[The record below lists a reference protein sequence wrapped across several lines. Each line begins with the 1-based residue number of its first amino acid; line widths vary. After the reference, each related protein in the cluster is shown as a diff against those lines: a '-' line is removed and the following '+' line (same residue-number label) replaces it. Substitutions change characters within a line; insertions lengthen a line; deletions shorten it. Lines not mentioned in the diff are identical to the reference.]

1 MVSAN
6 LDASEETP
14 VDRETELPEE
24 FQGLAT
30 IHGEYEGAERIDML
44 AVAIQNGSVITVE
57 QVKTVLQTIQIP
69 ETHSTIRGISL
80 TLMRAEQ
87 SLHTALQKIGIDSE
101 TMPSITVTDS
111 NDVHTI
117 NMKLDAETTGGH
129 IRQYIKDEEKF
140 RRLIKEGGITDIDT
154 LMPPIETNPFL

>member
-44 AVAIQNGSVITVE
+44 AVAIQNGSVFTVE

-87 SLHTALQKIGIDSE
+87 SLHTALQKIGID
-101 TMPSITVTDS
+101 
-111 NDVHTI
+111 
-117 NMKLDAETTGGH
+117 
-129 IRQYIKDEEKF
+129 
-140 RRLIKEGGITDIDT
+140 
-154 LMPPIETNPFL
+154 